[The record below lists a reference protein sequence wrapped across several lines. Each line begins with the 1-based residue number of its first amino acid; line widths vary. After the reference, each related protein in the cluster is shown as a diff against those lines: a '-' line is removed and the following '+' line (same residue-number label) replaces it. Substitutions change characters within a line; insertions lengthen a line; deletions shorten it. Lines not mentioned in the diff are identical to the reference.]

1 MHSTTLRL
9 LAIALAIAM
18 NMTNLKAHDD
28 TKALAPQH
36 GGTLV
41 ETTDHHAVEMVLS
54 GTSLVFHMSEH
65 GEPLEVTGSKF
76 KAVIQNDAGTR
87 MIELEAEGTTL
98 KTTLDAPLPKGTK
111 IAVTGKDPHGEVIQ
125 ARFVSP

>member
-9 LAIALAIAM
+9 LAIALAIAI

-76 KAVIQNDAGTR
+76 KAVIQNDGGTR

>member
-9 LAIALAIAM
+9 LAIALAITM

-54 GTSLVFHMSEH
+54 GTSLVFHMIEH

-76 KAVIQNDAGTR
+76 KAVIQNDTGTR